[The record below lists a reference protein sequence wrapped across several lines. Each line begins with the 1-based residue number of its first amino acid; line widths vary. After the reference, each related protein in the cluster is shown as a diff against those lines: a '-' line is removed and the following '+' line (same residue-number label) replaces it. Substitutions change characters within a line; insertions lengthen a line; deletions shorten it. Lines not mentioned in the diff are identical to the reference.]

1 MVHAFSFSFTVV
13 HIKTQKP
20 PTFTDYRTLTLY
32 YVVYVAD
39 ASARAAAHAHCAA
52 RRNAKE
58 WWLVP
63 REQGPVI
70 FFMPAHITYRTVTK

>member
-58 WWLVP
+58 WCLGNKALLFSSCPLISRIVL
-63 REQGPVI
+63 
-70 FFMPAHITYRTVTK
+70 